1 MHMRTTI
8 DLNEDL
14 ISKARE
20 LTGINEKTALIHLS
34 LRTLIERET
43 GKRLAI
49 LGGTMPGLKDVPRRR
64 AVAK

>member
-1 MHMRTTI
+1 MHMRTTV

-20 LTGINEKTALIHLS
+20 LTGITEKTALIHLS

-43 GKRLAI
+43 GKRLSQ
-49 LGGTMPGLKDVPRRR
+49 LGGTMPGLRDVPRRK